1 MKYLLLSL
9 VLLFG
14 LSDVAYSQSRTD
26 KFKAILKRIEESA
39 KKNPRWEVEQRSAR
53 KGKVTIQHMKV
64 ISKVDYM
71 SGKYK
76 KLIVPYEEKGK
87 VKSVQSDY
95 KNGRYIRVI
104 QRPRGQS
111 ITVNLKSDG
120 ATYDYWKNK
129 GWY

>member
-14 LSDVAYSQSRTD
+14 LSDVAFSQSRFN
-26 KFKAILKRIEESA
+26 KLFKEIK
-39 KKNPRWEVEQRSAR
+39 
-53 KGKVTIQHMKV
+53 KVTQVKSRKSSGRKVVIQHMKA

-71 SGKYK
+71 NGKYK
-76 KLIVPYEEKGK
+76 KLIVPYKESGK
-87 VKSVQSDY
+87 VKSIQSDY

>member
-1 MKYLLLSL
+1 MKHLLLSL

-14 LSDVAYSQSRTD
+14 LSDITFSQSRLN
-26 KFKAILKRIEESA
+26 KLFKEIK
-39 KKNPRWEVEQRSAR
+39 
-53 KGKVTIQHMKV
+53 KVTQVKSRQPSGRKVVIQHMKV

-76 KLIVPYEEKGK
+76 KLIVPYEESGK
-87 VKSVQSDY
+87 VKSIQSDY

>member
-14 LSDVAYSQSRTD
+14 LSDIAFSQSRLN
-26 KFKAILKRIEESA
+26 KLFKEIK
-39 KKNPRWEVEQRSAR
+39 
-53 KGKVTIQHMKV
+53 KVTQVKSRQPSGRKVVIQHMKA

-76 KLIVPYEEKGK
+76 KLIVPYEESGK

-104 QRPRGQS
+104 QRSRGQS
-111 ITVNLKSDG
+111 ITVNLKADG

>member
-1 MKYLLLSL
+1 MKHLLLSL

-14 LSDVAYSQSRTD
+14 LSDITFSQSRLN
-26 KFKAILKRIEESA
+26 KLFKEIK
-39 KKNPRWEVEQRSAR
+39 
-53 KGKVTIQHMKV
+53 KVTQVKSRQPSGRKVVIQHMKV

-71 SGKYK
+71 NGKYK
-76 KLIVPYEEKGK
+76 KLIVPYEESGK

-104 QRPRGQS
+104 QRSRGQS

>member
-14 LSDVAYSQSRTD
+14 LSDVAFSQSRLN
-26 KFKAILKRIEESA
+26 KLFKEIK
-39 KKNPRWEVEQRSAR
+39 
-53 KGKVTIQHMKV
+53 KVTQVKSRQPSGRKVVIQHMKA

-71 SGKYK
+71 NGKYK
-76 KLIVPYEEKGK
+76 KLIVPYDDSGK
-87 VKSVQSDY
+87 VKSVQADY
-95 KNGRYIRVI
+95 KNGNYIRVI

>member
-1 MKYLLLSL
+1 MRNIVLGLILLI
-9 VLLFG
+9 G
-14 LSDVAYSQSRTD
+14 LSDVTFGQSRFE
-26 KFKAILKRIEESA
+26 KYAKLLKEMAANKERV
-39 KKNPRWEVEQRSAR
+39 KKTGR
-53 KGKVTIQHMKV
+53 KVVIQHMKV

-76 KLIVPYEEKGK
+76 KLIVPYEESGK

-111 ITVNLKSDG
+111 ITVNLKADG

>member
-1 MKYLLLSL
+1 MKYLILSL

-14 LSDVAYSQSRTD
+14 LSDVAISQSRFN
-26 KFKAILKRIEESA
+26 KLFKEIK
-39 KKNPRWEVEQRSAR
+39 
-53 KGKVTIQHMKV
+53 KVTQVKSRKSSGRKVVIQHMKV

-71 SGKYK
+71 NGKYK
-76 KLIVPYEEKGK
+76 KLIVPYEENGK

>member
-14 LSDVAYSQSRTD
+14 LSDIAFSQSRLN
-26 KFKAILKRIEESA
+26 KLFKEIK
-39 KKNPRWEVEQRSAR
+39 
-53 KGKVTIQHMKV
+53 KVTQVKSRQPSGRKVVIQHMKV

-71 SGKYK
+71 NGKYK
-76 KLIVPYEEKGK
+76 KLIVPYEENGK

>member
-1 MKYLLLSL
+1 MKYLLISL

-14 LSDVAYSQSRTD
+14 LSDIAFSQSRLN
-26 KFKAILKRIEESA
+26 KLFKEIK
-39 KKNPRWEVEQRSAR
+39 
-53 KGKVTIQHMKV
+53 KVTQVKSRQPSGRKVVIQHMKV

-71 SGKYK
+71 NGKYK
-76 KLIVPYEEKGK
+76 KLIVPYEESGK
-87 VKSVQSDY
+87 VKSIQSDY

>member
-1 MKYLLLSL
+1 MKYLLISL

-14 LSDVAYSQSRTD
+14 LTDVAFSQSRTD
-26 KFKAILKRIEESA
+26 KFKAILKRIEEAA
-39 KKNPRWEVEQRSAR
+39 KKNPKWEVEQRKSAR
-53 KGKVTIQHMKV
+53 KVTIQHMKV

-76 KLIVPYEEKGK
+76 KLIVPYEESGK
-87 VKSVQSDY
+87 VKSIQSDY

>member
-14 LSDVAYSQSRTD
+14 LSDVTFGQSRFE
-26 KFKAILKRIEESA
+26 KYSKLLKEMAANKDRV
-39 KKNPRWEVEQRSAR
+39 KKTGR
-53 KGKVTIQHMKV
+53 KVVIQHMKV

-71 SGKYK
+71 NGKYK
-76 KLIVPYEEKGK
+76 KLIVPYEESGK
-87 VKSVQSDY
+87 VKSIQSDY

>member
-1 MKYLLLSL
+1 MKYILLSL
-9 VLLFG
+9 ILLVGLPDVTFG
-14 LSDVAYSQSRTD
+14 QSRFE
-26 KFKAILKRIEESA
+26 KYSKLLKEMAANKDRV
-39 KKNPRWEVEQRSAR
+39 KKTGR
-53 KGKVTIQHMKV
+53 KVVIQHMKS

-71 SGKYK
+71 NGKYK
-76 KLIVPYEEKGK
+76 KLIVPYEESGK
-87 VKSVQSDY
+87 VKAVQSDY

-111 ITVNLKSDG
+111 ITVNLKADG

>member
-1 MKYLLLSL
+1 MKYLLISL

-14 LSDVAYSQSRTD
+14 LSDIAFSQSRLN
-26 KFKAILKRIEESA
+26 KLFKEIK
-39 KKNPRWEVEQRSAR
+39 
-53 KGKVTIQHMKV
+53 KVTQVKSRKSSGRKVVIQHMKA

-71 SGKYK
+71 NGKYK
-76 KLIVPYEEKGK
+76 KLIVPYEESGK
-87 VKSVQSDY
+87 VKSIQSDY

>member
-14 LSDVAYSQSRTD
+14 LSDIAFSQSRLN
-26 KFKAILKRIEESA
+26 KLFKEIK
-39 KKNPRWEVEQRSAR
+39 
-53 KGKVTIQHMKV
+53 KVTQVKSRQPSGRKVVIQHMKV

-76 KLIVPYEEKGK
+76 KLIVPYEESGK

-104 QRPRGQS
+104 QRSRGQS
-111 ITVNLKSDG
+111 ITVNLKADG

>member
-14 LSDVAYSQSRTD
+14 LSDIAFSQSRLN
-26 KFKAILKRIEESA
+26 KLFKEIK
-39 KKNPRWEVEQRSAR
+39 
-53 KGKVTIQHMKV
+53 KVTQVKSRQPSGRKVVIQHMKA

-71 SGKYK
+71 NGKYK
-76 KLIVPYEEKGK
+76 KLIVPYEESGK

>member
-1 MKYLLLSL
+1 MKHLLLSL

-14 LSDVAYSQSRTD
+14 LSDITFSQSRLN
-26 KFKAILKRIEESA
+26 KLFKEIK
-39 KKNPRWEVEQRSAR
+39 
-53 KGKVTIQHMKV
+53 KVTQVKSRQPSGRKVVIQHMKV

-71 SGKYK
+71 NGKYK
-76 KLIVPYEEKGK
+76 KLIVPYEENGK

>member
-1 MKYLLLSL
+1 MRNIVLGLILLM
-9 VLLFG
+9 G
-14 LSDVAYSQSRTD
+14 LSDVTFSQSRFN
-26 KFKAILKRIEESA
+26 KLFKEIK
-39 KKNPRWEVEQRSAR
+39 
-53 KGKVTIQHMKV
+53 KVTQVKSRKSSGRKVVIQHMKV

-76 KLIVPYEEKGK
+76 KLIVPYEESGK
-87 VKSVQSDY
+87 VKSIQSDY

>member
-1 MKYLLLSL
+1 MKHLLLSL

-14 LSDVAYSQSRTD
+14 LSDITFSQSRLN
-26 KFKAILKRIEESA
+26 KLFKEIK
-39 KKNPRWEVEQRSAR
+39 
-53 KGKVTIQHMKV
+53 KVTQVKSRQPSGRKVVIQHMKS

-71 SGKYK
+71 NGKYK
-76 KLIVPYEEKGK
+76 KLIVPYEESGK
-87 VKSVQSDY
+87 VKSIQSDY

>member
-1 MKYLLLSL
+1 MKYLLISL

-14 LSDVAYSQSRTD
+14 LSDVAFSQSRLN
-26 KFKAILKRIEESA
+26 KLFKEIK
-39 KKNPRWEVEQRSAR
+39 
-53 KGKVTIQHMKV
+53 KVTQVKSRKSSGRRVVIQHMKA

-71 SGKYK
+71 NGKYK
-76 KLIVPYEEKGK
+76 KLIVPYEESGK

-104 QRPRGQS
+104 QRSRGQS
-111 ITVNLKSDG
+111 ITVNLKADG

>member
-14 LSDVAYSQSRTD
+14 LSDVAFIQSRFN
-26 KFKAILKRIEESA
+26 KLFKEIK
-39 KKNPRWEVEQRSAR
+39 
-53 KGKVTIQHMKV
+53 KVTQVKSRKSSGRKVVIQHMKV

-76 KLIVPYEEKGK
+76 KLIVPYEESGK
-87 VKSVQSDY
+87 VKSIQSDY

>member
-14 LSDVAYSQSRTD
+14 LSDVAFSQSRFN
-26 KFKAILKRIEESA
+26 KLFKEIK
-39 KKNPRWEVEQRSAR
+39 
-53 KGKVTIQHMKV
+53 KVTQVKSRKSSGRKVVIQHMKV

-76 KLIVPYEEKGK
+76 KLIVPYEESGK

-104 QRPRGQS
+104 QRSRGQS
-111 ITVNLKSDG
+111 ITVNLKADG

>member
-1 MKYLLLSL
+1 MKYLLISL

-14 LSDVAYSQSRTD
+14 LPDVTFGQSRFN
-26 KFKAILKRIEESA
+26 KLFKEIK
-39 KKNPRWEVEQRSAR
+39 
-53 KGKVTIQHMKV
+53 KVTQVKSRQPSGRKVVIQHMKA

-71 SGKYK
+71 NGKYK
-76 KLIVPYEEKGK
+76 KLIVPYEENGK

>member
-1 MKYLLLSL
+1 MKYLLISL

-14 LSDVAYSQSRTD
+14 LSDVAFSQSRLN
-26 KFKAILKRIEESA
+26 KLFKEIK
-39 KKNPRWEVEQRSAR
+39 
-53 KGKVTIQHMKV
+53 KVTQVKSRQPSGRKVVIQHMKA

-71 SGKYK
+71 NGKYK
-76 KLIVPYEEKGK
+76 KLIVPYEESGK

-111 ITVNLKSDG
+111 ITVNLKADG

>member
-1 MKYLLLSL
+1 MKHLLLSL

-14 LSDVAYSQSRTD
+14 LSDIIFSQSRIN
-26 KFKAILKRIEESA
+26 KLFKEIK
-39 KKNPRWEVEQRSAR
+39 
-53 KGKVTIQHMKV
+53 KVTQVKSRKSSGRKVVIQHMKV

-71 SGKYK
+71 NGKYK
-76 KLIVPYEEKGK
+76 KLIVPYEENGK

-111 ITVNLKSDG
+111 ITVNLKADG
-120 ATYDYWKNK
+120 TTYDYWKNK